1 MLAGS
6 GIVVAVEPPGEASPK
21 YSSETGREMIA
32 TSLSAANSP
41 LDGAADRRLGGPSD
55 GDPRTTVDTQTFDDI
70 RGAVDTALE
79 AHLDATLPRLA
90 SLHPTIEPVVAELR
104 QFVLGG
110 GKRLRPTLLLLG
122 YRAAGGTE
130 LEPVMGPALAL
141 ELLHTCALVH
151 DDIIDAA
158 PTRRGRPTVHR
169 HFAALHRAE
178 GWAGDPDAFGTAA
191 ALLLGDLAFVQAD
204 ELFLS
209 ADVDAERLLTA
220 FRHFTLLR
228 EEVMAG
234 QYVDVQAA
242 QTGAT
247 SRELAVT
254 VASLKSGRYSVA
266 RPLEIGALL
275 DGGHERLVAGLARVG
290 EPLGRAFQVRDDV
303 LGVFGVEHET
313 GKSVAS
319 DLREGKRTL
328 LVAETVARLDP
339 DDRARFLALLGE
351 PSLEPQGAAWL
362 REMMVVSG
370 GLDATERYITDRVEE
385 ALTSVAELDV
395 EPEVTAALDAM
406 AVFIR
411 DRTS

>member
-1 MLAGS
+1 M
-6 GIVVAVEPPGEASPK
+6 
-21 YSSETGREMIA
+21 
-32 TSLSAANSP
+32 
-41 LDGAADRRLGGPSD
+41 
-55 GDPRTTVDTQTFDDI
+55 DTQTFEDI
-70 RGAVDTALE
+70 RAAVDAALE
-79 AHLDATLPRLA
+79 AHLDNTLPRVA
-90 SLHPTIEPVVAELR
+90 SLHPALAPVVAELR
-104 QFVLGG
+104 GFVLGG

-151 DDIIDAA
+151 DDLIDAA
-158 PTRRGRPTVHR
+158 PTRRGRQSVHR
-169 HFAALHRAE
+169 RFAALHREE
-178 GWAGDPDAFGTAA
+178 GWDGDPDAFGAA
-191 ALLLGDLAFVQAD
+191 AAVLLGDLAFVQAD

-209 ADVDAERLLTA
+209 ADLDAERLLGA
-220 FRHFTLLR
+220 FHHFTLLR

-234 QYVDVQAA
+234 QYVDVHASQS
-242 QTGAT
+242 GAT

-275 DGGHERLVAGLARVG
+275 GGGDERLVTGLGRVG

-303 LGVFGVEHET
+303 LGVFGEEHET

-319 DLREGKRTL
+319 DLCEGKRTL

-339 DDRARFLALLGE
+339 EDRARFLSLLGD
-351 PSLEPQGAAWL
+351 PGLDQAAAGWL
-362 REMMVVSG
+362 REAMVSSG
-370 GLDATERYITDRVEE
+370 GLDATEHYIAERVEE
-385 ALTSVAELDV
+385 ALAAVAELDL
-395 EPEVTAALDAM
+395 EPEVTAALEAM